1 MAVDIAAALG
11 ETAEPMAGPA
21 SPEDEMDEALQT
33 HLAAY
38 NRAMKSGDMA
48 GAAAA
53 FKAAVSSCGGYG
65 EPEME

>member
-1 MAVDIAAALG
+1 MVDIAAALG
-11 ETAEPMAGPA
+11 EESGPMPM
-21 SPEDEMDEALQT
+21 EEETDEALQT

-38 NRAMKSGDMA
+38 NRAMKSNDMA

-53 FKAAVSSCGGYG
+53 FKAAVSACSGYD

>member
-1 MAVDIAAALG
+1 MAVDIGAALG
-11 ETAEPMAGPA
+11 EEPVGAPV
-21 SPEDEMDEALQT
+21 EDETDEALQT

-38 NRAMKSGDMA
+38 NRAMKSNDMA

-53 FKAAVSSCGGYG
+53 FKAAVSACSGYE

>member
-11 ETAEPMAGPA
+11 ETEPAPGPMG
-21 SPEDEMDEALQT
+21 PEDEMDEALQT

-38 NRAMKSGDMA
+38 NRAMKSNDMA

-53 FKAAVSSCGGYG
+53 FKAAVASCGGYS

>member
-1 MAVDIAAALG
+1 MMDIGAALG
-11 ETAEPMAGPA
+11 DTEPAPGPMA
-21 SPEDEMDEALQT
+21 PEDEMDEALET

-38 NRAMKSGDMA
+38 NRAMKSNDMK

-53 FKAAVSSCGGYG
+53 FKAAVAACGGYS